1 MIIIYDLGYEDDIS
15 RGKNLHLWWL
25 GVNMHSNKV
34 LKHFCFGSVWY
45 RNSLSGT
52 VNARLGQD
60 DYPLKMQK
68 TRHLRIPCR
77 KQLRLGNFSE
87 MA

>member
-1 MIIIYDLGYEDDIS
+1 
-15 RGKNLHLWWL
+15 
-25 GVNMHSNKV
+25 MHSNKV

-52 VNARLGQD
+52 VNARLWQD

-68 TRHLRIPCR
+68 TRHLWI
-77 KQLRLGNFSE
+77 L
-87 MA
+87 

>member
-1 MIIIYDLGYEDDIS
+1 MIIIYDLGYEYDIS
-15 RGKNLHLWWL
+15 RGKNLHLCWL

-68 TRHLRIPCR
+68 TRHLRILLR
-77 KQLRLGNFSE
+77 KQRRLGNFSE

>member
-25 GVNMHSNKV
+25 EVNMHSNKV

-68 TRHLRIPCR
+68 TRHLWIPSR
-77 KQLRLGNFSE
+77 RRLRLGNFSE